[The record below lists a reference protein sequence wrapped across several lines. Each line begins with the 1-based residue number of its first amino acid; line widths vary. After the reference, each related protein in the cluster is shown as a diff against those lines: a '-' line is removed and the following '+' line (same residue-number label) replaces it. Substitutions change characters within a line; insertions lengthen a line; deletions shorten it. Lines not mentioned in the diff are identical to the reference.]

1 MKLLLCSPVEQA
13 KKRLCELNM
22 ASNLGSVGWFAA
34 LSRLCWQSFSKVS
47 IKLRFLLQDHPD
59 LVKDQFWDEDR
70 PEMPYTLA
78 SEEIKLRHVPAA
90 DSTALFEVRS

>member
-1 MKLLLCSPVEQA
+1 
-13 KKRLCELNM
+13 M
-22 ASNLGSVGWFAA
+22 ATNLGWFVCTLETLLAVVLKSEHKIA
-34 LSRLCWQSFSKVS
+34 IV
-47 IKLRFLLQDHPD
+47 FLLQDHPD

-90 DSTALFEVRS
+90 DSTALFEVHSKHTSEQGLVMII

>member
-1 MKLLLCSPVEQA
+1 M
-13 KKRLCELNM
+13 
-22 ASNLGSVGWFAA
+22 
-34 LSRLCWQSFSKVS
+34 
-47 IKLRFLLQDHPD
+47 LQDHPD

-90 DSTALFEVRS
+90 DSTALFEVNSKHTIEQGLVIIILTSLTSFQFINSLLVGGLGSIR

>member
-1 MKLLLCSPVEQA
+1 M
-13 KKRLCELNM
+13 
-22 ASNLGSVGWFAA
+22 
-34 LSRLCWQSFSKVS
+34 
-47 IKLRFLLQDHPD
+47 RFLLQDHPD

-90 DSTALFEVRS
+90 DSTALFEVVHTTQLTHFRTRISYDNLNLIDLILVC